1 MIEGVELVVPLAGSA
16 GVASWI
22 GTMVANR
29 TNLANLKKRLDEVI
43 QELKALHDKHHELDK
58 QIEIMKVHNL
68 GNKQ

>member
-1 MIEGVELVVPLAGSA
+1 VEGLELILPMAGSA
-16 GVASWI
+16 GLASWI

-43 QELKALHDKHHELDK
+43 QELRTLTDKHHQLDK
-58 QIEIMKVHNL
+58 EIEILKIHNL

>member
-1 MIEGVELVVPLAGSA
+1 MEGLELILPLAGSA

-43 QELKALHDKHHELDK
+43 QELKALGDKHHQLDK
-58 QIEIMKVHNL
+58 EIEILKIRNL
-68 GNKQ
+68 GNHQ

>member
-1 MIEGVELVVPLAGSA
+1 MEGLELILSVGGTA

-22 GTMVANR
+22 GTVVANR

-43 QELKALHDKHHELDK
+43 QELKTLTDKHHQLDK
-58 QIEIMKVHNL
+58 EIEILKIHNL